1 MGSSET
7 LVAGVDTR
15 LKEGEVGRLEDAEVG
30 RLEDA
35 EVGGL
40 EKAELGI
47 LDRGELEE
55 EAGSPTSG
63 RYGLWWVFMGVMQT
77 QMGMDERV

>member
-1 MGSSET
+1 LGSSET

-15 LKEGEVGRLEDAEVG
+15 LKEGEVG

-77 QMGMDERV
+77 QMGMDEGV